1 MPPPEPEPVIPS
13 SRLVLLAGVL
23 VAACRGAAPGGEL
36 PPPAAAP
43 SDTTC
48 LIATGRTT
56 PRDTVTVALT
66 EPVDPAHA
74 PVPYNVAERFVFAQ
88 LYETL
93 IRVDCQ
99 GRVLPA
105 LARSWGQG
113 AAGRWT
119 ITLRA
124 DARFWD
130 GAPVTAR
137 DVLAAWRARDAS
149 TAQAITILDDRTLGI
164 DPSGL
169 SFQRFA
175 DPALAVTKSAPGGG
189 WPIGTGNHWTTG
201 AAAAGE
207 ALWASPVPGAAL
219 PAIKMAVTT
228 ASDARDA
235 IDGNVDVLLTSDPA
249 ALEYARTRSGY
260 QDVPLEWDHTYVLLA
275 PEGSGLDVGAL
286 RLESLPQ
293 AVHVDARPAQADD
306 GRFWFADLKRCGL
319 PAEPASPT
327 VPPRRR
333 VVYEQADRDARDLAA
348 RLVGLAA
355 FGRGAVVAGLARA
368 AFEPAFRG
376 GTEAAYVLRVRR
388 RTADACAAARQL
400 PAWVLRGSI
409 TPLIDTRTHLLARR
423 GLPRLS
429 VDWDGAV
436 RLVAR

>member
-1 MPPPEPEPVIPS
+1 VIPS
-13 SRLVLLAGVL
+13 SHRVLLAGLL
-23 VAACRGAAPGGEL
+23 VAACRGAAPRGEL

-48 LIATGRTT
+48 LVATGRIT

-66 EPVDPAHA
+66 EPVDPMHA

-113 AAGRWT
+113 AADRWT
-119 ITLRA
+119 VTLRS

-137 DVLAAWRARDAS
+137 DVLAAWRVRDAS
-149 TAQAITILDDRTLGI
+149 IAQAVTILDDRTLGI

-189 WPIGTGNHWTTG
+189 WPIGTGDHWTTG
-201 AAAAGE
+201 AAAAGD

-219 PAIKMAVTT
+219 PAIKVTVTT

-235 IDGNVDVLLTSDPA
+235 IDGNVDLLLTSDPA

-260 QDVPLEWDHTYVLLA
+260 QDVPLEWDQTYVLLA
-275 PEGSGLDVGAL
+275 PAGSGLDVGAL

-293 AVHVDARPAQADD
+293 AVHVDARPSQADD
-306 GRFWFADLKRCGL
+306 GQFWFADLKRCGL
-319 PAEPASPT
+319 PAEPASY
-327 VPPRRR
+327 V
-333 VVYEQADRDARDLAA
+333 QDARDSAA
-348 RLVGLAA
+348 RLIGLVNDLLDVSRLERGKLVAA
-355 FGRGAVVAGLARA
+355 PQASRVR
-368 AFEPAFRG
+368 PSSRRS
-376 GTEAAYVLRVRR
+376 EAAPTR
-388 RTADACAAARQL
+388 RTCSGSGAGPSTRARPGGSFPPGCYAAR
-400 PAWVLRGSI
+400 S
-409 TPLIDTRTHLLARR
+409 RR
-423 GLPRLS
+423 
-429 VDWDGAV
+429 
-436 RLVAR
+436 